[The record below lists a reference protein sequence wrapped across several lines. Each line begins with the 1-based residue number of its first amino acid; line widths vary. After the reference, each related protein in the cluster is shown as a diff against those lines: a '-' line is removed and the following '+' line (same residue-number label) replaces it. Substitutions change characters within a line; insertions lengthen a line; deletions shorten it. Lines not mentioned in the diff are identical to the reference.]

1 MGKCE
6 LIGEME
12 GKLRQHF
19 LQHKWLSR
27 CWRNIASVPWPRRA
41 SLLVTAPGNEPACCW
56 RPALRLREAPCRG
69 PGVPARWLWDTLP
82 ALLAG
87 SPNVGDPVSPAV
99 SETQK
104 QTWENLVSRHNFT
117 IIDIINIKPNKP
129 FCALPRWERCRQD
142 ARVEARAEFLSAVV
156 IATGAVVYRQQ
167 LCNSRLHLEKC
178 NSLHKASQQQRRQKT
193 HGHGRGG
200 RLSGTA

>member
-6 LIGEME
+6 LIAERE

-27 CWRNIASVPWPRRA
+27 CWRNITSVPWQRRA
-41 SLLVTAPGNEPACCW
+41 SLLVTAPGNEPACSR
-56 RPALRLREAPCRG
+56 RPALRFGDAPRRG
-69 PGVPARWLWDTLP
+69 PGVPARWPWDTLP
-82 ALLAG
+82 ALPAG
-87 SPNVGDPVSPAV
+87 SPDVGDPASRVV
-99 SETQK
+99 SETQE
-104 QTWENLVSRHNFT
+104 QTQQRLVLRHDFT

-129 FCALPRWERCRQD
+129 FCALPRRDRCLQE
-142 ARVEARAEFLSAVV
+142 ARVEARAEFLRAVV

-167 LCNSRLHLEKC
+167 LCNSRLRLEKC
-178 NSLHKASQQQRRQKT
+178 NSLHKASEQQRQPKT

-200 RLSGTA
+200 